1 MRFKIVAYHP
11 ITSNNCHNVVPAVLL
26 LYSVTSGFQW
36 NKVTSV
42 LQETGHMKN
51 TIVLFFQCIQ
61 CLDLMYSEV
70 ALVLVSSGTQIQ
82 MQIIFGQDYVPG
94 CLSVSY
100 DYAFN
105 NFQMSK
111 NRQHVA

>member
-1 MRFKIVAYHP
+1 
-11 ITSNNCHNVVPAVLL
+11 
-26 LYSVTSGFQW
+26 
-36 NKVTSV
+36 
-42 LQETGHMKN
+42 
-51 TIVLFFQCIQ
+51 
-61 CLDLMYSEV
+61 MYSEV